1 ESIAKAPT
9 YGINPLINVMFDVDN
24 RDLLQVLD
32 HAGTDA
38 RINSPKLKQAMKE
51 LKEATESQVIDQ
63 KVTENYK
70 GRRGPSLYLPLDKWD
85 FNEKMGETNLL
96 KGTKYKEFM
105 EMVFEAPLHRGVTAT
120 LINEVSRLSETGALD
135 KAIEKLK
142 DHVSGSVDLGGGDKV
157 KQEQER
163 LEALHG
169 LEEKMTKPGK
179 LAKAL
184 GFLRGTVR
192 VASGI
197 AGGVVGGALGAG
209 LGAVVGT
216 VTGAVAGWR
225 GVSAAGTHKPA
236 SKEEIEVLS
245 KVVDDFLEANGLVG
259 DEEKPIELKPPA
271 NDNEQQADGKW
282 DPEKSVQEG
291 PRPVKAEPVKEE
303 TEPVKGDAE
312 GATDPDLSP
321 LKGLL
326 EGRVARGL
334 KQLFL
339 APAEGHAIKVHEAAG
354 RKWGEWPGRVAGALT
369 GALTGGVLSAL
380 ATGAI
385 GLVGTGL
392 LTAAKLDN
400 VFELV
405 EKPEV
410 KGETSFTGRFGE
422 DSTKTE

>member
-1 ESIAKAPT
+1 
-9 YGINPLINVMFDVDN
+9 M
-24 RDLLQVLD
+24 
-32 HAGTDA
+32 
-38 RINSPKLKQAMKE
+38 
-51 LKEATESQVIDQ
+51 
-63 KVTENYK
+63 
-70 GRRGPSLYLPLDKWD
+70 
-85 FNEKMGETNLL
+85 
-96 KGTKYKEFM
+96 
-105 EMVFEAPLHRGVTAT
+105 
-120 LINEVSRLSETGALD
+120 
-135 KAIEKLK
+135 
-142 DHVSGSVDLGGGDKV
+142 
-157 KQEQER
+157 
-163 LEALHG
+163 EALHS
-169 LEEKMTKPGK
+169 LEEKTTKPGK
-179 LAKAL
+179 LSKAV

-209 LGAVVGT
+209 LGAIVGT

-225 GVSAAGTHKPA
+225 GVSAAGTHMPA

-271 NDNEQQADGKW
+271 NDNEQQPDGEW
-282 DPEKSVQEG
+282 DPEKSIQEG
-291 PRPVKAEPVKEE
+291 PRPAKAASAENEAKVSQPEKAE
-303 TEPVKGDAE
+303 TEGPG
-312 GATDPDLSP
+312 DPDLSP

-339 APAEGHAIKVHEAAG
+339 APAEGHAIKVHESAG

-369 GALTGGVLSAL
+369 GAITGGVLSAL
-380 ATGAI
+380 ATGAV

-400 VFELV
+400 VFEFL

-410 KGETSFTGRFGE
+410 KGETNFTGRFGE
-422 DSTKTE
+422 ESEKGE

>member
-1 ESIAKAPT
+1 
-9 YGINPLINVMFDVDN
+9 
-24 RDLLQVLD
+24 
-32 HAGTDA
+32 
-38 RINSPKLKQAMKE
+38 
-51 LKEATESQVIDQ
+51 
-63 KVTENYK
+63 
-70 GRRGPSLYLPLDKWD
+70 
-85 FNEKMGETNLL
+85 
-96 KGTKYKEFM
+96 
-105 EMVFEAPLHRGVTAT
+105 MVFEAPLHRGVTAT

-245 KVVDDFLEANGLVG
+245 KVVDDVLVANGLVG